1 MKQFT
6 AAVLI
11 SLVPALAL
19 AQEGPG
25 VQYRPYTFVA
35 PGAVSTELATL
46 HLGGGFDVVARNG
59 LGASVEGG
67 YLTPILEGFHYG
79 VGAIST
85 NAVFHAGRPR
95 RHRVTP
101 FVTGGYTL
109 WFRGDT
115 ASAVNVGGG
124 VHYWVRDGVGLR
136 AEFRDHIPL
145 GDYRPRPHIWG
156 ARVGFAWVR

>member
-1 MKQFT
+1 MRHF
-6 AAVLI
+6 AAAALMA
-11 SLVPALAL
+11 LVPALAL

-25 VQYRPYTFVA
+25 VHYRPYVFVA

-46 HLGGGFDVVARNG
+46 HAGGGFDVVARNG
-59 LGASVEGG
+59 LGASVEVG
-67 YLTPILEGFHYG
+67 YLAPLLEGFGYG
-79 VGAIST
+79 VGVIST

-109 WFRGDT
+109 WFRRDS

-124 VHYWVRDGVGLR
+124 VHYWMRDGVGLR
-136 AEFRDHIPL
+136 AEFRDHLPV
-145 GDYRPRPHIWG
+145 GNYRSRPHIWG
-156 ARVGFAWVR
+156 ARVGLTWVR